1 MVTGQ
6 LNKRCWSLKE
16 QQLYRCNAD
25 TRSTREKGSS
35 AGGHGRLLIHVYQ
48 QDNEKHQQLTKKA
61 WIDYETY
68 FVIFSWPLTI

>member
-6 LNKRCWSLKE
+6 LYKRCWSLKE

-25 TRSTREKGSS
+25 TRSTREKESK
-35 AGGHGRLLIHVYQ
+35 AGDHGRLLIHVYQ

-61 WIDYETY
+61 WIE
-68 FVIFSWPLTI
+68 